1 MKAEEV
7 YQLVRQIPEGRV
19 TTYGAIAKML
29 DKPQGARMVGWI
41 MNKAHVA
48 EKYVPAHR
56 VVNRL
61 GLLSGRVHFE
71 TPTAME
77 EKLTAEGIVII
88 DCQIQD
94 FEKVLWSDFI
104 RND

>member
-1 MKAEEV
+1 MQAEEV
-7 YQLVRQIPEGRV
+7 YHLVRQIPEGRV
-19 TTYGAIAKML
+19 STYGAIAKAL
-29 DKPQGARMVGWI
+29 DKPRGARMVGWI
-41 MNKAHVA
+41 MNKAHVC

-94 FEKVLWSDFI
+94 FEKVLWTDF
-104 RND
+104 RLD